1 MMILTKLSQ
10 IAKVTAITEKNVAYV
25 EAPGFKLTMVRRDIP
40 DDHPNPPF
48 TWAFDESR
56 SSQPTI
62 AAHFSLRY
70 LCHYIMNKKDIME
83 RSKRYMQMNRRDK

>member
-70 LCHYIMNKKDIME
+70 LCHLIMNREDIKKRQE
-83 RSKRYMQMNRRDK
+83 HLLVLLLKLP